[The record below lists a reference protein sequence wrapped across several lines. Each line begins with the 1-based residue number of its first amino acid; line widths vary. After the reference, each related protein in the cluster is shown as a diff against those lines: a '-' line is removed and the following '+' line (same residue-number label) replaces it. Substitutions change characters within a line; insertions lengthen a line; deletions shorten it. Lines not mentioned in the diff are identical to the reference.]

1 MATLK
6 REDLPDDGFW
16 HVLMKIKG
24 SLLTYVVY
32 DLTKDEVLIRY
43 VCPHRLD
50 EELMING
57 RRATIDLVGT
67 ILIAHTKQRSSY
79 YPDKIRTYE
88 TNYITHERKAE
99 HLYKDIFGINQDD
112 EIKDYTCL
120 LSHFAIDLPYG
131 RRARLT
137 GRNKAVSI
145 NVSNQNNIENSIS
158 VSLVQQHYVEIEKLI
173 DAFSLSVK
181 ELKRS
186 NAVTQDVVDD
196 AIEVSNILDS
206 ISKSSDQSVMVNALR
221 KGKRLLGDIKE
232 VVSNGSEI
240 ASAITTLIK
249 LFNM

>member
-1 MATLK
+1 MK

-24 SLLTYVVY
+24 SLSTYTDY
-32 DLTKDEVLIRY
+32 DLTKDEVLNRY

-67 ILIAHTKQRSSY
+67 ILIAHTKQRSSC

-120 LSHFAIDLPYG
+120 LNHLEIDLPYG

-137 GRNKAVSI
+137 EENKAVSI
-145 NVSNQNNIENSIS
+145 NVSNQNRIENSIS

-173 DAFSLSVK
+173 DAFSLAVK

-186 NAVTQDVVDD
+186 GAVTQDVLDD

-206 ISKSSDQSVMVNALR
+206 ISKSSDQSVIVNALR

-232 VVSNGSEI
+232 IVSNGSEI
-240 ASAITTLIK
+240 ASAINTLTN